1 MTRETKDTM
10 MKWVMGLF
18 SAVILLL
25 LTMAF
30 QAAALGNKTNADQDL
45 KILRLQIG
53 DSLTGTRLF
62 RIEAKLDSALY
73 TLRGRPVQLQRVP

>member
-1 MTRETKDTM
+1 
-10 MKWVMGLF
+10 
-18 SAVILLL
+18 

-30 QAAALGNKTNADQDL
+30 QAAASGNKTNADQDL